1 MRDLPLAYD
10 GCVDITTQIGDYAMA
25 AQHVAKSVEALASQ
39 YGPDGVE
46 LGPEY
51 LKLAQLYFHSRQV
64 RCRCTRGTVH
74 ACTVN
79 SAAPDTRAM
88 VGLVWPLP
96 SCPVPDAML
105 DVWCLLWRV
114 RVQLSACR
122 ATLAKARRLLWV
134 SCGPDHEL
142 RREVDELQK
151 WLEIAISGGTPPA
164 EWIAG
169 S

>member
-1 MRDLPLAYD
+1 MRDLPLAYK
-10 GCVDITTQIGDYAMA
+10 GCVMIATQIGDYAMA

-74 ACTVN
+74 TC
-79 SAAPDTRAM
+79 AAPDPRSV
-88 VGLVWPLP
+88 VGLV
-96 SCPVPDAML
+96 SYPVPDVML